1 MKLFLTI
8 NMQVTAKLN
17 SAQLQFDLLKRE
29 KGWNNIEGARRGR
42 LDIIAEILLFCE
54 QQKTKTG
61 IVYNT
66 NLNYCQLER
75 HMDALTTRFTY
86 QKTTKYVTA
95 ERYRLLE
102 LFVQLND
109 VLADFSP

>member
-75 HMDALTTRFTY
+75 HMDALTT
-86 QKTTKYVTA
+86 QSLLTKKQQSTLQPKGTA
-95 ERYRLLE
+95 SWNC
-102 LFVQLND
+102 LFN
-109 VLADFSP
+109 